1 MIIDG
6 KEMVLGRASSEIA
19 KLLIKG
25 NKVDLINTE
34 QIIILGTK
42 KEIFNKYITRR
53 NMKGKGNP
61 EKGPKFPR
69 TIQGIFKR
77 SLRGMLPKNSRGREM
92 LKKFKAH
99 TNIPKEFEGKKTTE
113 INAKSKTVHKN
124 LNLKEL
130 SSLLGAKQ
138 YE

>member
-6 KEMVLGRASSEIA
+6 KELVLGRASSIIA
-19 KLLIKG
+19 KELIKG
-25 NKVDLINTE
+25 NKIDLINTDKV
-34 QIIILGTK
+34 IILGTK
-42 KEIFNKYITRR
+42 KEILEKYFTRR
-53 NMKGKGNP
+53 NLKGKGNP

-92 LKKFKAH
+92 LKQFKAFIG
-99 TNIPKEFEGKKTTE
+99 TPKEFEGKEKKE
-113 INAKSKTVHKN
+113 INAKAKTIHKY
-124 LNLKEL
+124 LTLKEL
-130 SSLLGAKQ
+130 STLLGAKQ